1 LSVPR
6 TSDKSAANLWHY
18 SSQAAAHPFVGEA
31 RKNSKAYFLQ
41 QPILPTHGSLI
52 RIALVED
59 DVNFQNALMDAIQ
72 ATPDLALLRVA
83 GTRAQGLQL
92 LDELALD
99 VLLVDLGLPDGS
111 GIDVIR
117 AAHAKQPGC
126 NIMVST
132 TFGDETH
139 VMASLE
145 AGASGYLLKDS
156 EPHRMVFEIR
166 SLYAGGSPIS
176 PLIARQLLRRFQVDS
191 ISAMKSQPSVPEK
204 SHSTL
209 SAREKEVLEF
219 ITKGFTSDEIAA
231 LMSVSRHT
239 ILTFV
244 RRIYAK
250 LEVNSKAEAIFEA
263 RNQGLL
269 PR

>member
-1 LSVPR
+1 MQQSTHTP
-6 TSDKSAANLWHY
+6 H
-18 SSQAAAHPFVGEA
+18 SSH
-31 RKNSKAYFLQ
+31 
-41 QPILPTHGSLI
+41 I

-83 GTRAQGLQL
+83 GTRAQGLQV

-132 TFGDETH
+132 TFGDESH

-176 PLIARQLLRRFQVDS
+176 PLIARQILKRFRNDG
-191 ISAMKSQPSVPEK
+191 ISTTTSTPPVPEK
-204 SHSTL
+204 LRNAL
-209 SAREKEVLEF
+209 SEREKEVLEF
-219 ITKGFTSDEIAA
+219 ITKGFTSDEIAT

-239 ILTFV
+239 VLTFV